1 MKVKANSDLR
11 DCLYNARIPLWML
24 ADSMGVHENTVI
36 RWLRRPVTPEHRE
49 RIERAVEEI
58 LSKREG

>member
-24 ADSMGVHENTVI
+24 ADAMGVHENTVI

-49 RIERAVEEI
+49 RIERAVEAI